1 MQLNLHLVFCI
12 LNIYLNYKCYNRV
25 LMFIISLQHVLLFA
39 YVCVF
44 LYYLFA
50 LVLIL
55 FLLFNAICC

>member
-12 LNIYLNYKCYNRV
+12 LNIYLNYKFYNRV